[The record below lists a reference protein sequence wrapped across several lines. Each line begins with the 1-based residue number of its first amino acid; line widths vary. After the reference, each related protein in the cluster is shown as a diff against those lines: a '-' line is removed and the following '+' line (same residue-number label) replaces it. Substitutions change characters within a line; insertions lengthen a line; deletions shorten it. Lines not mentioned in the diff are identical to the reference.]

1 MEKETSTRRR
11 LPFFSS
17 AFLFRLTG
25 TLLLL
30 TLLSVWLICGLF
42 AKYTVSETG
51 SDSARI
57 AAMGTVAVQEHEAV
71 LLTDLKEMAGG
82 NTNYALNTTAA
93 TVSKN
98 TYTAVPGIVIPKD
111 PFIVLDGKN
120 EVACTLYLE
129 VVDGSKGY
137 AKFEIGDKWE
147 KSDEFE
153 AQHEGTI
160 YVYKDTI
167 AAKEGKKIT
176 GILKNNQIRIIDTYA
191 NKKDTTIKEDEFSI
205 DFYAYLVQYD

>member
-57 AAMGTVAVQEHEAV
+57 AAMGTVAVQEHKAV
-71 LLTDLKEMAGG
+71 LLTDLEKMAGG
-82 NTNYALNTTAA
+82 NTNYALDTTD

-129 VVDGSKGY
+129 VVDGNNKY
-137 AKFEIGDKWE
+137 AEFEIGDEWKE
-147 KSDEFE
+147 SDEFE

-160 YVYKDTI
+160 YVYKETI
-167 AAKEGKKIT
+167 AAKGDTKIT

-191 NKKDTTIKEDEFSI
+191 NKKDTTINENEFSI